1 MKEVAFAPADNRDR
15 QQLIDLLGKQL
26 KEQDIHITTARLAAT
41 VDGVLD
47 HPHYGFFHVA
57 RSASSVIGAAY
68 ISYVWSL
75 KHFGKSAWL
84 DELYVDPEY
93 RRSGV
98 GRELM
103 LAAID
108 KARRDGCH
116 AVDIE
121 VTKGHAFAEHL
132 YSQTFSEVPRTRWEM
147 PLVE

>member
-1 MKEVAFAPADNRDR
+1 MKEVAFAPADGRDR
-15 QQLIDLLGKQL
+15 QQLIDLLGKHLQ
-26 KEQDIHITTARLAAT
+26 EHNIHVTAARLAQT

-57 RSASSVIGAAY
+57 RNVSDLIGVAY
-68 ISYVWSL
+68 VAYTWSL
-75 KHFGKSAWL
+75 EHFGKSAWL
-84 DELYVDPEY
+84 DELYVAPEY

-121 VTKGHAFAEHL
+121 VDSGHTFAEHL
-132 YSQTFSEVPRTRWEM
+132 YGQTFAEVQRTRWVM